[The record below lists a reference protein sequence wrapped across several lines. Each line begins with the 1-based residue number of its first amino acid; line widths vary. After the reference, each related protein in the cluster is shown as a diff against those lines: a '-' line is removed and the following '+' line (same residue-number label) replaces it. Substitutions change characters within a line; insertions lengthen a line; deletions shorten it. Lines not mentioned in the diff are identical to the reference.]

1 MVSRGQTATRTRC
14 GTPRTCWGR
23 CPRSERREFEAHL
36 GGCASCREAVAELS
50 GMPALL
56 ASLDRDEVA
65 AIDEP
70 ASIGS
75 SADARGSDGARSTG
89 LAGGGA
95 ESASECTA
103 LVTRDAVNGQH
114 TVTA

>member
-1 MVSRGQTATRTRC
+1 MP
-14 GTPRTCWGR
+14 GTPVNGE
-23 CPRSERREFEAHL
+23 PRPDRHPYAMWDGAYGLGSLSEKERREFEAHL

-95 ESASECTA
+95 SLPRNAQ
-103 LVTRDAVNGQH
+103 LW
-114 TVTA
+114 